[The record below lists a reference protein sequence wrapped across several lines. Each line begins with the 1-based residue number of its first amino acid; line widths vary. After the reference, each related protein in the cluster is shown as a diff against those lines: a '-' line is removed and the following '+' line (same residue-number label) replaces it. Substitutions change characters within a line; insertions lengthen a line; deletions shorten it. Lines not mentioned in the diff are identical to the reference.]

1 VVISFTRKESPSRVP
16 SGASRSANSTFLI
29 IHIWAS
35 TRQTTPKPHHHK
47 MAANVPTTVVDIS
60 SPDQFSGLLK
70 SSKVV
75 VTFCKLV
82 PHLPLGL
89 FSADCPSVARTNILQ
104 HMFLVLISSQSLR
117 ILLQDCYAHRFTQ
130 YLRSFPAFI
139 RA

>member
-1 VVISFTRKESPSRVP
+1 
-16 SGASRSANSTFLI
+16 
-29 IHIWAS
+29 
-35 TRQTTPKPHHHK
+35 

-139 RA
+139 RAQIASPLSKYTLGYKRKSGRNMQSPQYLPSPYLRMETRSKKSRAPT